1 MKVFFYICLHLKTR
15 YLKTDNVIANQD
27 IENPLVVD
35 KGIKCP
41 KVKCCLAWEAR
52 VSIESNLF
60 YSLNTERALTSEK
73 AKLPGTASNKY
84 RMLGSKAVYVCF

>member
-1 MKVFFYICLHLKTR
+1 MHLKAR
-15 YLKTDNVIANQD
+15 YLETDKVIATLCLWPQV

-41 KVKCCLAWEAR
+41 TVKCCLAWEAR

-60 YSLNTERALTSEK
+60 YSLNTERALTSGK
-73 AKLPGTASNKY
+73 AKFPGTASNKY